1 MENIGVFFIIVVYF
15 VDKVN
20 LKVNFK
26 LFVLD
31 QVFVIFGLGVGLL
44 IIVIF
49 VYIYYVERFY
59 YFCIMFILFII
70 FFFYEYKKI

>member
-1 MENIGVFFIIVVYF
+1 MLYLVNDYGNCLWCMENIGVFFIIVVYF

-31 QVFVIFGLGVGLL
+31 
-44 IIVIF
+44 
-49 VYIYYVERFY
+49 
-59 YFCIMFILFII
+59 
-70 FFFYEYKKI
+70 